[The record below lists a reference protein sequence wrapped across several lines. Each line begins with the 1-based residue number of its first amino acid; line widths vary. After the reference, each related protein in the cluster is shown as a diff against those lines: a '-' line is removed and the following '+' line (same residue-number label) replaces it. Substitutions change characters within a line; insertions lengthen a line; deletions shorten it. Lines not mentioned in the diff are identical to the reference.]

1 MSCQKFYH
9 FPCVAASGSFQV
21 MQTFTIFCKE
31 HLGQVPLVCKDDIN
45 CVTCAGLGDVG
56 NLLMCTLCGD
66 HYHGTCIGVPQLPG
80 VRSGWQ
86 CQSCRVCQICR
97 IPDQV
102 EGRSLACEQCDKG
115 KKSFTIS
122 ENCFIHFFFINSS
135 ISCKLLTSR
144 NDHYS
149 KVWVEMSMLSSMF
162 RLWSQKSR
170 CRSLF
175 KMAQS
180 FYSLRLLLS
189 TA

>member
-122 ENCFIHFFFINSS
+122 ENCFIHFF
-135 ISCKLLTSR
+135 L
-144 NDHYS
+144 
-149 KVWVEMSMLSSMF
+149 
-162 RLWSQKSR
+162 
-170 CRSLF
+170 
-175 KMAQS
+175 
-180 FYSLRLLLS
+180 
-189 TA
+189 